1 MCFEE
6 GGSSFMSQQPENDF
20 VVPSTRVSM
29 GAVSPPFWNVPPVL
43 TPLIGR
49 ELDVKR
55 ICALLTASNVR
66 LLTLL
71 GTGGVGKTRLSIQ
84 VAMNVREYFVD
95 GVCFVSL
102 AAINDPELVLSS
114 IAREIG
120 IQDAGPQLV
129 FAQVKDFLR
138 AKHCLLLLDNFEQ
151 VVSAAPYIQELL
163 VTCPYLSILTTSR
176 AVLHVQGE
184 QEFQVVPLTI
194 PDVALQLDEELLL
207 QVASVALFL
216 QRARSVMPTFRLTAN
231 NAQVIAEICTRL
243 DGLPLAIE
251 LAAARIKLL
260 PPQMLLTRLLRSLE
274 ILTGGMSPL
283 LPRQQTLRGALKW
296 SYDLLDQPEQRLF
309 RRLAVFVGS
318 WMLEAIE
325 AVCFYDTQQKDAL
338 NGVASLL
345 DKSLLFQSD
354 VEGDEPRFQILIT
367 VREYA
372 LECLHASG
380 EAEDVQMA
388 HARYYLT
395 LAENVEQ
402 QFGGEQALYLD
413 RLEKEHSNLRAA
425 LHFLYEQR
433 EDELALR
440 LSSALYWFWSIHGHL
455 NEGYLWLQ
463 KTLEHGPLV
472 GEIVRAKALKN
483 AGALAYAL
491 GRPEEAEQ
499 LCWQSLALYRQL
511 GDPQGSG
518 LTLYW
523 LAVVACWSKQDY
535 ALAKSLAEESFNL
548 HFSIHDK
555 SGMADALMISGY
567 VALNQGAYA
576 EAQRFLEQGLA
587 YFNEA
592 SDSWGVAYA
601 LQDLGRLLLEQELY
615 DAALKRLEESQR
627 ISTQLGYI
635 KGIAYVLSLKG
646 QIFLKQGD
654 SAAARASI
662 EEALAKHRE
671 RGQHSGTAEALML
684 LARVSQATGTYAE
697 AQRLYMESLALLEP
711 LHELRLQVLCME
723 GLGMVALSQGNATR
737 AVLLWGATDRLRKL
751 QGIPMSPLDRTD
763 YLRART
769 SAREQ
774 LGEETFVLL
783 WTEGH
788 TMSLGQALSLQSQ
801 SSSIAASSA
810 RPVPALPTPPIQ
822 EKSRASERHS
832 QHLTAREMQV
842 LQLLAQG
849 LTDIQIA
856 GRLVISPRTVSKHV
870 STIYGKIGVSSRSAA
885 TLYAMQNNLV

>member
-1 MCFEE
+1 
-6 GGSSFMSQQPENDF
+6 
-20 VVPSTRVSM
+20 
-29 GAVSPPFWNVPPVL
+29 
-43 TPLIGR
+43 
-49 ELDVKR
+49 
-55 ICALLTASNVR
+55 VR
-66 LLTLL
+66 LITLL

-84 VAMNVREYFVD
+84 VAMEIRAYFVD

-102 AAINDPELVLSS
+102 ATINDPELVMST
-114 IAREIG
+114 IARGLG

-138 AKHCLLLLDNFEQ
+138 TRHCLLLLDNFEQ

-163 VTCPYLSILTTSR
+163 VACPYLCILTTSR

-184 QEFQVVPLTI
+184 QEFLVMPLTI
-194 PDVALQLDEELLL
+194 PDVALPLDEELLL

-231 NAQVIAEICTRL
+231 NARVIAEICMRL

-260 PPQMLLTRLLRSLE
+260 PPQALLTRLLRSLE

-296 SYDLLDQPEQRLF
+296 SYDLLNQSEQRLF

-318 WMLEAIE
+318 WVLEAIE
-325 AVCFYDTQQKDAL
+325 AVCFYDTAQKDAL

-345 DKSLLFQSD
+345 DKSLLFQS
-354 VEGDEPRFQILIT
+354 ESGGEEPRFQVLIT

-372 LECLHASG
+372 LECLHVSG
-380 EAEDVQMA
+380 ETEDVQMA
-388 HARYYLT
+388 HARYYLA
-395 LAENVEQ
+395 LAEDAEQ
-402 QFGGEQALYLD
+402 QFGGEQALWLD
-413 RLEKEHSNLRAA
+413 HLEKEHGNLRAA
-425 LHFLYEQR
+425 LHFLYEHR

-463 KTLEHGPLV
+463 KILENALAV
-472 GEIVRAKALKN
+472 EAAIRAKALKN

-491 GRPEEAEQ
+491 GRPEKAEE

-511 GDPQGSG
+511 GDAQGSG

-523 LAVVACWSKQDY
+523 LAVVACWSRQDY
-535 ALAKSLAEESFNL
+535 ALAKALAEESFNL
-548 HFSIHDK
+548 HSSIHDK
-555 SGMADALMISGY
+555 SGMADALMIRSY
-567 VALNQGAYA
+567 VALSQGAYLD
-576 EAQRFLEQGLA
+576 AQHFLEQGLG

-592 SDSWGVAYA
+592 SDSWGAAYA
-601 LQDLGRLLLEQELY
+601 LLDLGRLMLEQELY
-615 DAALKRLEESQR
+615 DAALKRLDESQH
-627 ISTQLGYI
+627 ISKQLGYI
-635 KGIAYVLSLKG
+635 KGIAYALSLKG

-654 SAAARASI
+654 IAAARVSI

-684 LARVSQATGTYAE
+684 LARVSQAAGTYAE
-697 AQRLYMESLALLEP
+697 ARKLYMESLALLEQ
-711 LHELRLQVLCME
+711 LHELRLQVLCQE
-723 GLGMVALSQGNATR
+723 GLGIVALSQGNAAW
-737 AVLLWGATDRLRKL
+737 AVLIWGATDRLRKL

-763 YLRART
+763 YLRAQA

-774 LGEETFVLL
+774 LGEETFVSQ
-783 WTEGH
+783 WTQGH
-788 TMSLGQALSLQSQ
+788 SMTPEQALALQSQ
-801 SSSIAASSA
+801 SSSITASPMLPAPPAPIQKKSSA
-810 RPVPALPTPPIQ
+810 S
-822 EKSRASERHS
+822 KRHS
-832 QHLTAREMQV
+832 QDLTARELQV
-842 LQLLAQG
+842 LQLLARG
-849 LTDIQIA
+849 LTDAQIA
-856 GRLVISPRTVSKHV
+856 ERLVISPRTVSKHV

-885 TLYAMQNNLV
+885 TFYTMQNKLI